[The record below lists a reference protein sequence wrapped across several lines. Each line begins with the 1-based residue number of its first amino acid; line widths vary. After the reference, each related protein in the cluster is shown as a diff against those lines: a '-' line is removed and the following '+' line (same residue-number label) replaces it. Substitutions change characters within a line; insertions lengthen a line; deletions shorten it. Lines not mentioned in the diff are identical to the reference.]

1 MTTQNLR
8 AVVIDDEAL
17 ARKRMSNLLAS
28 HANIN
33 LVGEADDLASAIAL
47 VGKVNPD
54 IVFLDLSMPPD
65 SGFDLL
71 PHLSIQTGVIF
82 VTASTDYAL
91 RAFDENAIDYLI
103 KPIHPERLNQALERA
118 QKNLSATSESVSVLL
133 GDKKN
138 CRKVAVDR
146 LAAILAEGNYTRV
159 LTMDGGSFF
168 VRRPFKEWQETLK
181 SSSFVKLDRSLLVNP
196 AAILGFETIDRDLG
210 RVQLAGCKQ
219 LISLGRTALQS
230 IRALL
235 AV

>member
-17 ARKRMSNLLAS
+17 SRKRMSALLANHFDIDIS
-28 HANIN
+28 
-33 LVGEADDLASAIAL
+33 GEADDLGSAITL

-54 IVFLDLSMPPD
+54 IVFLDISMPPD

-71 PHLSIQTGVIF
+71 PHLPPRTGVIF
-82 VTASTDYAL
+82 TTAYTDYAI
-91 RAFDENAIDYLI
+91 RAFEENAIDYLL
-103 KPIHPERLNQALERA
+103 KPIHPERLAKALERVR
-118 QKNLSATSESVSVLL
+118 KNRPEVSEPVSVLL

-138 CRKVAVDR
+138 CRKVPLDR
-146 LAAILAEGNYTRV
+146 LVAILAEGNYTRV

-196 AAILGFETIDRDLG
+196 AAILGFETIHRDLG
-210 RVQLAGCKQ
+210 HLQLTGCNQ
-219 LISLGRTALQS
+219 PIPLGRTALQS
-230 IRALL
+230 IRLLL